1 MSGWNT
7 GIFCGDRIMSFSG
20 EIREELAAQTAG
32 AAHCRCAQLTAII
45 LMCGAVSISVFD
57 REYLRIQTEN
67 VHVLRTFCFLVRKLA
82 HVNPEVAVRR
92 KRLTAGAGRGGEELE
107 RLAEEAEKGGEEQQ
121 RLTEGAGRGSEEQEW
136 LAEEAEKVGEEQQR
150 LTEGT
155 SRGSEAQ
162 EERVRI
168 TYTAAVMDPQQAA
181 QILDMCGIPE
191 DPMRNV
197 RKDCCRRAYLR
208 GAFLVSGS
216 VSDPKKSYH
225 LEIVCAN
232 EEQAGF
238 AQNIMRSFGLDARV
252 VLRKEKYM
260 VYLKEAD
267 QISDML
273 GLMGSTN
280 ALLNFENIRILRE
293 ISGSINRQVN
303 CETANISKTVDAA
316 VRQIED
322 ITFLRDHGAL
332 QKLPD
337 NLKEAAQVRLDN
349 PDVPLKRLG
358 ELMDPP
364 IGKSGM
370 NHRLMRLCQIAQDLR
385 EKSAEQQ

>member
-7 GIFCGDRIMSFSG
+7 EIFCGDRIMSFSG

-107 RLAEEAEKGGEEQQ
+107 RLAEEAEKG
-121 RLTEGAGRGSEEQEW
+121 
-136 LAEEAEKVGEEQQR
+136 GEEQQR

>member
-1 MSGWNT
+1 
-7 GIFCGDRIMSFSG
+7 MSFSG
-20 EIREELAAQTAG
+20 EIREELAAQGGG
-32 AAHCRCAQLTAII
+32 AAHCRAAELTAII

-57 REYLRIQTEN
+57 RESLRIQTEN
-67 VHVLRTFCFLVRKLA
+67 VHVVRAFCYLVRKLA
-82 HVNPEVAVRR
+82 HVTPQVGIRR
-92 KRLTAGAGRGGEELE
+92 KRLHGGRSAADVQQEDRLE
-107 RLAEEAEKGGEEQQ
+107 N
-121 RLTEGAGRGSEEQEW
+121 EQENR
-136 LAEEAEKVGEEQQR
+136 QDSQ
-150 LTEGT
+150 
-155 SRGSEAQ
+155 
-162 EERVRI
+162 RVRI
-168 TYTAAVMDPQQAA
+168 TYLAAVMDPGKARE
-181 QILDMCGIPE
+181 ILDLCHIP
-191 DPMRNV
+191 DAPMRSV
-197 RKDCCRRAYLR
+197 RRDCCKRAYLR

-238 AQNIMRSFGLDARV
+238 ALSMMRDMGLDARM
-252 VLRKEKYM
+252 VLRKEKFM

-280 ALLNFENIRILRE
+280 ALLNFENVRILRE
-293 ISGSINRQVN
+293 ISGSVNRQVN

-322 ITFLRDHGAL
+322 IRYLEQHMGLKQLPENLR
-332 QKLPD
+332 
-337 NLKEAAQVRLDN
+337 EAAQVRLEN

-370 NHRLMRLCQIAQDLR
+370 NHRLANISRIAQEMR
-385 EKSAEQQ
+385 EKAL

>member
-1 MSGWNT
+1 
-7 GIFCGDRIMSFSG
+7 MSFSG
-20 EIREELAAQTAG
+20 EIREELAAQGGG
-32 AAHCRCAQLTAII
+32 AAHCRAAELTAII

-57 REYLRIQTEN
+57 RESLRIQTEN
-67 VHVLRTFCFLVRKLA
+67 VHVVRAFCYLVRKLA
-82 HVNPEVAVRR
+82 HVTPQVGIRR
-92 KRLTAGAGRGGEELE
+92 KRLHGGRLGVNGVLQDKKPEDQQENQTENLWDNQLE
-107 RLAEEAEKGGEEQQ
+107 NQPENRQDSQ
-121 RLTEGAGRGSEEQEW
+121 
-136 LAEEAEKVGEEQQR
+136 
-150 LTEGT
+150 
-155 SRGSEAQ
+155 
-162 EERVRI
+162 RVRI
-168 TYTAAVMDPQQAA
+168 TYLAAVTDPDKAGE
-181 QILDMCGIPE
+181 ILDLCHIP
-191 DPMRNV
+191 DAPMRSV
-197 RKDCCRRAYLR
+197 RKDCCKRAYLR

-238 AQNIMRSFGLDARV
+238 ALSMMKDLGLDARM
-252 VLRKEKYM
+252 VLRKEKFM

-280 ALLNFENIRILRE
+280 ALLNFENVRILRE
-293 ISGSINRQVN
+293 ISGSVNRQVN

-322 ITFLRDHGAL
+322 IRYLEQHMGLKQLPENLR
-332 QKLPD
+332 
-337 NLKEAAQVRLDN
+337 EAAQVRLEN

-370 NHRLMRLCQIAQDLR
+370 NHRLANISRIAQEMR
-385 EKSAEQQ
+385 EKAL